1 MKDSYGRKLFS
12 LKEYYRIVYLA
23 FFSANN
29 LQVVRKNKTLSEH
42 FMERIMLAVT
52 EVNGCPL
59 CSFAHTKMALES
71 GMSNEEIQNMLAGI
85 GDDIPDDEISAVL
98 FSQHYAETR
107 GYPSRKSWER
117 IVEIYGLEKAKGI
130 LGAIRI
136 MMLGNAFGIPLGSF
150 LNRFKKGEEA
160 DERSGLIYEIVMI
173 LASVVYLPIAL
184 IHALLAKLFKKPTI
198 KFKDVEKLQS
208 I

>member
-1 MKDSYGRKLFS
+1 
-12 LKEYYRIVYLA
+12 
-23 FFSANN
+23 
-29 LQVVRKNKTLSEH
+29 
-42 FMERIMLAVT
+42 
-52 EVNGCPL
+52 
-59 CSFAHTKMALES
+59 
-71 GMSNEEIQNMLAGI
+71 MLAGI

-117 IVEIYGLEKAKGI
+117 IVEIYGLEKARGI

-160 DERSGLIYEIVMI
+160 DERSGLLYEIVMI
-173 LASVVYLPIAL
+173 PASAVYLPIAL
-184 IHALLAKLFKKPTI
+184 IHALLAKIFKRPTI
-198 KFKDVEKLQS
+198 KLKGVVQLQS
-208 I
+208 S